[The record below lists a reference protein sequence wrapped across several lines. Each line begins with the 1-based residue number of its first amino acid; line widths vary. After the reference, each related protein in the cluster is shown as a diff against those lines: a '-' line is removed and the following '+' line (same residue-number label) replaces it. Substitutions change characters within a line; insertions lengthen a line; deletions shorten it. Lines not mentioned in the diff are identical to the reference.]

1 MTYFDFYNPI
11 SYNTPLNSFIFYYN
25 TRNICIGPTYFFG
38 GNNNTSIWNTNPFGC
53 WNFFNPFQ
61 MQWNNFLFNNTN
73 PFRNMNSIWMNR
85 TYNFTGTPKAVQT
98 EDNLPISRSAA
109 YIPVKE
115 DKAINKKTSSP
126 YIQTAIL
133 KNAKKYLG
141 YNEADGSSKKF
152 SNSKEWCADFV
163 TYVVKE
169 SYKEKG
175 LPVPEGFGNHRV
187 ENIKQWGINNDKY
200 LSISDKKNKADIIK
214 NNVKIGDIMILREN
228 GASHTGFVSKINED
242 GSFEAIEGNR
252 YDKVDIGKYP
262 ADYADLSGFVQLS

>member
-11 SYNTPLNSFIFYYN
+11 SYNTPLNSLIFNYN
-25 TRNICIGPTYFFG
+25 TKDICIGPTYFFG
-38 GNNNTSIWNTNPFGC
+38 GNNNNSIWNTNPFGG
-53 WNFFNPFQ
+53 WNFFNPFP
-61 MQWNNFLFNNTN
+61 MLWNNYSFNNSN
-73 PFRNMNSIWMNR
+73 PFSNMNSIWMYQ
-85 TYNFTGTPKAVQT
+85 TYHFNGTPKA
-98 EDNLPISRSAA
+98 EASKPDLSISRPTAD
-109 YIPVKE
+109 IPIKE
-115 DKAINKKTSSP
+115 EKDTSNKNSST
-126 YIQTAIL
+126 YIQTEIL

-141 YNEADGSSKKF
+141 YNETDGSSKKF

-175 LPVPEGFGNHRV
+175 LPAPEGFGNHRV
-187 ENIKQWGINNDKY
+187 ENLKQWGINNNKY
-200 LSISDKKNKADIIK
+200 LSINNKDNKAEIIK

-228 GASHTGFVSKINED
+228 GASHTGFVSKINDD

-252 YDKVDIGKYP
+252 YDKVAIGKYP